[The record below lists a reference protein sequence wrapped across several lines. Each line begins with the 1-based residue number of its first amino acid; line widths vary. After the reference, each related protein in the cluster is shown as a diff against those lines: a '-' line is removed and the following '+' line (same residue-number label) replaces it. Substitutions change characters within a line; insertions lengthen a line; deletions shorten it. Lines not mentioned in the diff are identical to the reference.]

1 MVPPARWAA
10 MDSPVKPAN
19 DEGGG
24 ARPEPCDTP
33 TQQPSPSGLTGG
45 SMVPPARWATMD
57 SPVKPANDE
66 RERGETGAKRLPPP
80 NHRHPPA

>member
-1 MVPPARWAA
+1 MGPSVRRPK

-19 DEGGG
+19 DEGGR

-45 SMVPPARWATMD
+45 SISPPARWTQMD

-66 RERGETGAKRLPPP
+66 RGGDGGNAGR
-80 NHRHPPA
+80 